1 MRNKRLDVSHIPA
14 LGPRPPPHPPP
25 DLWGCSEAGSAS
37 GPPAIKR
44 VPRAHLG
51 ESQLGAAAARPPA
64 MACTASAPAAPAHS
78 HFWEMLSLLAR
89 EPGMEWLELSLAG
102 QAVTSPPRSREAP
115 RSGREMTYHQQHSL
129 GPWPLKT
136 LSLLER
142 SGDSR
147 LWQAYLEGL
156 RKFLVFRE
164 IMGMPAAWPIPV
176 EQIRGFLAVES
187 NFSASKTLIY
197 MAALSYLSKLTC
209 SSDPLQDPIT
219 CCMVTG
225 LKRRVGIPR
234 DIYLP
239 VTIEILRSLLGA
251 LESVCITHYEC
262 LLFRALFTVAFF
274 GALRIGEMVAKH
286 RNVLQPELLYL
297 SDIQLMARKVL
308 LFLPYSPVDQER
320 HVISLALSGE
330 PWVCPVLALRSYLTA
345 RSQQE
350 GPLFVH
356 SDLRSVT
363 KREFLAVL
371 RCALSL
377 LGLCPEQFGVHSFW
391 MGTAVTAARCGYPG
405 EDVTRLARWPCM
417 IPGRF

>member
-1 MRNKRLDVSHIPA
+1 
-14 LGPRPPPHPPP
+14 
-25 DLWGCSEAGSAS
+25 
-37 GPPAIKR
+37 
-44 VPRAHLG
+44 
-51 ESQLGAAAARPPA
+51 
-64 MACTASAPAAPAHS
+64 
-78 HFWEMLSLLAR
+78 MLALLAR
-89 EPGMEWLELSLAG
+89 EPGMEWLEPSLAG
-102 QAVTSPPRSREAP
+102 QRATSPPRSPEAP
-115 RSGREMTYHQQHSL
+115 RSESDTSNHQKHSL

-136 LSLLER
+136 LSLLEH

-156 RKFLVFRE
+156 KKFLVFRE
-164 IMGMPAAWPIPV
+164 SMGMPAAWPIPV

-187 NFSASKTLIY
+187 NDSSSKTLIY
-197 MAALSYLSKLTC
+197 MAALSYLSKLTGN
-209 SSDPLQDPIT
+209 SDPLEDPIT
-219 CCMVTG
+219 YCMVTG
-225 LKRRVGIPR
+225 LKRRAGILR
-234 DIYLP
+234 DKYLP
-239 VTIEILRSLLGA
+239 VTIEMLRSLLGV
-251 LESVCITHYEC
+251 LESACVTHYEC

-297 SDIQLMARKVL
+297 SDLQLMERKVL

-345 RSQQE
+345 RPRQE

-356 SDLRSVT
+356 SDFRTVT

-371 RCALSL
+371 RRALCL
-377 LGLCPEQFGVHSFW
+377 LGLSPEQYGVHSFW
-391 MGTAVTAARCGYPG
+391 LGTAVTAARCGYPG

-417 IPGRF
+417 IPGRFLPRRRTE